1 MWKYNLC
8 CVGYVGCNYNEISRL
23 GGFWISMWLVLRV
36 KRCVKVCYKNGIC
49 WNWLRLI
56 CYSHHNNVNNTRPED
71 FPPQSIRSALSP
83 ISHHPQSTE
92 NPEATVKSN
101 KTLCPETEKNSQ
113 CQSKFVANQNKFQAV
128 DTHTKKPLYFFLTH
142 NADSILFLLFSKNLD

>member
-1 MWKYNLC
+1 
-8 CVGYVGCNYNEISRL
+8 
-23 GGFWISMWLVLRV
+23 MWLVLRV

-71 FPPQSIRSALSP
+71 FPPQPIRSALSP
-83 ISHHPQSTE
+83 ISHHPRSTE

-113 CQSKFVANQNKFQAV
+113 CQSKG
-128 DTHTKKPLYFFLTH
+128 TLH
-142 NADSILFLLFSKNLD
+142 NGKMFALDLILFSRLFPPQCTFIIFEWFCRTFHFILLPPLLLRLFCIL